1 MRKIKIVNLLRD
13 HGSIALVILIGIFVM
28 TSCTY
33 YTNEFEEVVIPESV
47 SFDADVI
54 PIFEAKCNDS
64 GCHSGAISPD
74 LQRDVAYNN
83 LIFGGYVTDTTS
95 ADNNSL
101 YTKIDDGGSMATY
114 ATDQDRALIELW
126 IEDGAKDN

>member
-1 MRKIKIVNLLRD
+1 MEKFNLLR
-13 HGSIALVILIGIFVM
+13 HFVSSVLVMVFGLFFM
-28 TSCTY
+28 AACTY
-33 YTNEFEEVVIPESV
+33 DTNEFEEVVIPESV

-54 PIFEAKCNDS
+54 PIFEANCNSS
-64 GCHSGAISPD
+64 GCHSGAIPPD

-101 YTKIDDGGSMATY
+101 YQKIDGGSMAPY
-114 ATDQDRALIELW
+114 ASDQDRALIKLW
-126 IEDGAKDN
+126 IEDGAQDN